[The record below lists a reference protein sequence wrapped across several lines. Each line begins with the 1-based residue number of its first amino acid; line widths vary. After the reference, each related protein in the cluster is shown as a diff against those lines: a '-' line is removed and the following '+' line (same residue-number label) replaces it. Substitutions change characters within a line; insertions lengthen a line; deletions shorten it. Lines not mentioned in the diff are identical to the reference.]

1 MSADEVFGRGR
12 DSRRIP
18 DALTKDKDTADFM
31 ERIKNYRMHLVPTGA
46 LIRWPTGATIP
57 SNTLTADG
65 SAVSRTKY
73 SALFQVLG
81 TTQGA
86 GDGSTTFN
94 LPTLA
99 NHVVQT

>member
-31 ERIKNYRMHLVPTGA
+31 QMLKGYRTHLVPTGA

-57 SNTLTADG
+57 TSTLTADG

-73 SALFQVLG
+73 AALFSVLG
-81 TTQGA
+81 TSQGA

>member
-1 MSADEVFGRGR
+1 MSQDQVFGRGR

-31 ERIKNYRMHLVPTGA
+31 EMLKGYRLHLVPTGA

-57 SNTLTADG
+57 TNTLNADG

-73 SALFQVLG
+73 SALFSVLG
-81 TTQGA
+81 TSQGA